1 MKIAINL
8 NPNNI
13 ECIRYKVDDETSLLL
28 TFDTES
34 SDNTPT
40 IKVIPSLKKEKEEEE
55 RQTKLINTKFHFKEI
70 LDKAKEIDAKWANES
85 VNKLDSTQ
93 EAIESM
99 LKGAKQLKQEG
110 KSIDFLSET
119 TTNKDCSDD
128 TARFEDKVYKKY
140 KNKIKV

>member
-1 MKIAINL
+1 MEIAINL
-8 NPNNI
+8 NPNKI
-13 ECIRYKVDDETSLLL
+13 ECIRYKLDDETSLLL

-40 IKVIPSLKKEKEEEE
+40 IQVIPSLKKEKEEEE

-70 LDKAKEIDAKWANES
+70 LDKAKEFDVKIANEM
-85 VNKLDSTQ
+85 NKLDSTQ

-128 TARFEDKVYKKY
+128 TARFDDKVYKKY
-140 KNKIKV
+140 KNKI

>member
-8 NPNNI
+8 NPNKI
-13 ECIRYKVDDETSLLL
+13 ECIRYKIDDETSLLL

-40 IKVIPSLKKEKEEEE
+40 IQVIPSLKKEKEDEE
-55 RQTKLINTKFHFKEI
+55 RQTKLNNTKFHFKEI
-70 LDKAKEIDAKWANES
+70 LDKAKAFDVKIANEL
-85 VNKLDSTQ
+85 NKLDSTQ

-119 TTNKDCSDD
+119 TTNKDCSND

-140 KNKIKV
+140 KNKIKL